1 LENFKRLFA
10 LAISLLVF
18 VAKKRLYGVKAATS
32 SKGILTWIPSN
43 LNKDMGHLGL
53 ISEVNADTTRFE
65 IVGTEESI
73 TQVPNEEWH
82 PSLVTM
88 ASWNAKETGLFGWA
102 EVQSLF
108 SDEKLIVSKKAEE
121 VEDHNRRLDARKEER
136 AVNRRT
142 RSLRARVESYITS
155 FLLVVYKK
163 MMPEG
168 LKVRTRYTRF
178 VSLSGLLH
186 RMYPDLPMP
195 SVQLK
200 NDMPADE
207 QRDPLP
213 IQIHR
218 AVARDGHMLVNR
230 KHIVHRELVP
240 LLAKTFP
247 KAIDFRAYVKG
258 LCAPLVANGHSK
270 VEIRFV
276 HVRHGRKSA
285 GADGSGRI
293 HPNHPLYA
301 QLGYSGHGPR
311 PCIQIRMWNPELG
324 CFVKGIL
331 VPSEA
336 ATDVEGNPEIQVD
349 WLQIKGLLKDTA
361 KAKHKRA
368 AAKVRAG
375 EDLHTLEMA
384 EEKFG
389 TYESQ
394 EARRWLDEG
403 RMVID
408 LGVTNVFDKVIR
420 YSWCFEILE
429 RVKDTPRMREILRE
443 WVEEAYAKLT
453 FEKLLDSACAQ
464 SDNVAFAR
472 KLCKRLGV
480 DPLSL
485 RFIMAQVQ
493 KALGQKL
500 WLIAQGAGKKGDG
513 FVSILDSTLEPGT
526 CVLPSIMNGKQRV
539 YKPGSVI
546 GITRFPMVLPQG
558 LRTLTVV
565 EPSEHHLL
573 KTEDGM
579 RHVPNAIWL
588 HGDDLEIGMQGDDD
602 GDVVIVNADPRVVE
616 FYKERI
622 SLLPGKKDAMYLIE
636 PVKGENKG
644 NRLEELHSLSVDGR
658 ALIAKDGRG
667 PVGLS
672 TFWSGAFLA
681 IGKRVHGLAMAH
693 LTQEYIDCAKRIPM
707 WTDPRKASNPSNY
720 EEVRPGIWKIK
731 AGNTVDID
739 WADEDGMLN
748 QEKVTKWVQKQ
759 LGMKLNDILSWRQ
772 PGGAKS
778 IIADS
783 WDMPDTPKGNLVH
796 YCARTAFE
804 VYQQWAH
811 DQMEE
816 GRVDQVWPNEH
827 DGPVLVTKRPMD
839 SNLATLVVDALS
851 AEGFDMSGV
860 EALAQDRY
868 MKTLREKSG
877 LNEFAKGTLSIMKAG
892 LDVEEKARQMDAI
905 RAILAGHLSM
915 LSIEELATIWVTELS
930 QRDESGNIPD
940 RAATAA
946 FRAVCW
952 EGSPVLVALDLEASD
967 RCSFA
972 AENMDAI
979 MSWLQQRVDAGQN
992 GNLFHALA
1000 ETISASVKH
1009 LEVTGVELH
1018 KCKDC
1023 TTLMEGR
1030 VVSEVRKTKGSDAE
1044 AVVKDIMWS
1053 INREL
1058 GWPTSR
1064 HS

>member
-18 VAKKRLYGVKAATS
+18 VAKKRLYGVKAATNP
-32 SKGILTWIPSN
+32 KGILTWIPSN
-43 LNKDMGHLGL
+43 LNKDMGHVGL
-53 ISEVNADTTRFE
+53 ISEANPDTTRFE
-65 IVGTEESI
+65 IIGMEESI
-73 TQVPNEEWH
+73 TLVPNEEWH
-82 PSLVTM
+82 PSIVTM
-88 ASWNAKETGLFGWA
+88 ASWNAKETGLFNWTK
-102 EVQSLF
+102 VQSLF
-108 SDEKLIVSKKAEE
+108 DEGDLIVSKKAEE

-168 LKVRTRYTRF
+168 PKVRTRYTRF

-186 RMYPDLPMP
+186 RMFPDLPMP

-207 QRDPLP
+207 QRDDLP
-213 IQIHR
+213 VAIHQ

-230 KHIVHRELVP
+230 KHIVHREIVP

-258 LCAPLVANGHSK
+258 LCAPLVANGHSR
-270 VEIRFV
+270 VEVRFV
-276 HVRHGRKSA
+276 HLQHGNKSA
-285 GADGSGRI
+285 GADGRGNI
-293 HPNHPLYA
+293 HPNHPLFA

-311 PCIQIRMWNPELG
+311 PCIQIRGWNPDLG
-324 CFVKGIL
+324 CFIKGIL
-331 VPSEA
+331 VPSES
-336 ATDVEGNPEIQVD
+336 ATDAEGNPEIQVD
-349 WLQIKGLLKDTA
+349 WLQIKGLLKETA

-368 AAKVRAG
+368 AKKVSDGQA
-375 EDLHTLEMA
+375 LHTLEMA
-384 EEKFG
+384 EAEFG

-403 RMVID
+403 RMVLD
-408 LGVTNVFDKVIR
+408 LGVTNVFDKIVP

-429 RVKDTPRMREILRE
+429 RVEDTPRTREIIRE
-443 WVEEAYAKLT
+443 WVEEAFQKLT

-472 KLCKRLGV
+472 KLCKKLGI

-485 RFIMAQVQ
+485 RFIMKQVQ
-493 KALGQKL
+493 KALGQRL
-500 WLIAQGAGKKGDG
+500 WLINQGAGKKGDG
-513 FVSILDSTLEPGT
+513 FVSILDATLEPGT
-526 CVLPSIMNGKQRV
+526 CVLPSIMKGKQRV
-539 YKPGSVI
+539 YLPGDTI

-558 LRTLTVV
+558 LRVVRVV

-579 RHVPNAIWL
+579 QHVPNAIWL
-588 HGDDLEIGMQGDDD
+588 HPDDLEIGMQGDDD
-602 GDVVIVNADPRVVE
+602 GDVVIVNSDPRVVE

-622 SLLPGKKDAMYLIE
+622 SMLPGKPDAMYLIE
-636 PVKGENKG
+636 PVKGENKD
-644 NRLEELHSLSVDGR
+644 NRLEELHSLSAEGR
-658 ALIAKDGRG
+658 ALVAKDGRG

-672 TFWSGAFLA
+672 TFWGAAFLA
-681 IGKRVHGLAMAH
+681 IGKRVHGLSMAH
-693 LTQEYIDCAKRIPM
+693 LTQEYIDCAKRIPL
-707 WTDPRKASNPSNY
+707 WTDPRQASNPSNY

-731 AGNTVDID
+731 PGNTVEMD
-739 WADEDGMLN
+739 WADDDGMLN
-748 QEKVTKWVQKQ
+748 QDLVTKWVQKQ

-772 PGGAKS
+772 PNGVKS
-778 IIADS
+778 IILDS
-783 WDMPDTPKGNLVH
+783 WDMPEEPVGNLVH
-796 YCARTAFE
+796 YCSRTAFE
-804 VYQQWAH
+804 VAQGWA
-811 DQMEE
+811 EE
-816 GRVDQVWPNEH
+816 QLGTQESGD
-827 DGPVLVTKRPMD
+827 M
-839 SNLATLVVDALS
+839 SMLVVEALE
-851 AEGFDMSGV
+851 AAGQDMSGV
-860 EALAQDRY
+860 EPMAQERY
-868 MKTLREKSG
+868 VKTLREKSG
-877 LNEFAKGTLSIMKAG
+877 LNEFAKSTLSVMKAG
-892 LDVEEKARQMDAI
+892 LDVEEKARQMDAL

-930 QRDESGNIPD
+930 QRDENGNIPD
-940 RAATAA
+940 RAVTAA

-952 EGSPVLVALDLEASD
+952 EGSPVLVALNLEHSD
-967 RCSFA
+967 RCEFA

-979 MSWLQQRVDAGQN
+979 MAWLQHRVDTGKN

-1000 ETISASVKH
+1000 ETISSSVKH
-1009 LEVTGVELH
+1009 QEVTGVELH

-1023 TTLMEGR
+1023 TTLMEGK

-1044 AVVKDIMWS
+1044 SVVKDIMWS
-1053 INREL
+1053 VNREL